1 MTTTNQN
8 SIQVINPY
16 WAFDTW
22 VFDDPAKN
30 LEAEPFVSG
39 APELLN
45 IHAEDIPNAYQDGF
59 RLLFSPGPFPGYQ
72 LVVDWV
78 REEHG
83 GNWYK
88 SDERG
93 LEGWLCPALFKYFD
107 AAPPKIYVKGE
118 AIAR

>member
-45 IHAEDIPNAYQDGF
+45 ILAEDIPNAYQDGF